1 MKHLVLLIFLLV
13 FSIKAEAQPGSY
25 PEGYQ
30 NTTSC
35 DNAAVYMMNEAMHG
49 LLIIQRIFENDNQ
62 TLNQYANLDSRKI
75 NFYGNEDLPRN
86 VFADPEHLFYAVT
99 PYDWLKV
106 IDQRCSAGKKGLDPA
121 ILTDLKDIKQL
132 LDDINEMRFTLDD
145 GMRSKDLNKSDQL
158 SDVYGMMEKAASYCD
173 RLLELRYKLETK
185 IPATITNLTPDQQ
198 NFFKSI
204 LPLYKSAEQL
214 ITSIRKDDEPKVKD
228 QLKKLKES
236 LAKINSQQDLVK
248 KISLKLVK
256 DNGDKFNQSY
266 ANVTAKASAI
276 IKEAEEYLLDTP
288 INEQY
293 KAYGRNYYYYNV
305 KLLSLFNRYGKG
317 LAAEVNQLFLY
328 GNFQTPGVMELPH
341 YVKIIYPEKRPEV
354 VRTKVETETV
364 AALPE
369 NLRNRRVIQ
378 RQHAI
383 IADGPDCM
391 LELYDNQEEDGDI
404 VSINYNGVWVIENYL
419 LRKEALKIPVL
430 LNKDGENFLL
440 LHAENTGK
448 VPPNTIAINY
458 IYKGKKKRVVLNSS
472 LKESEMI
479 RIEPNFN
486 N

>member
-1 MKHLVLLIFLLV
+1 MMFGIV
-13 FSIKAEAQPGSY
+13 AEAQPGSY

-30 NTTSC
+30 NTTTC

-62 TLNQYANLDSRKI
+62 TINQYANLDSRKI
-75 NFYGNEDLPRN
+75 NFYGNEDLPKN

-106 IDQRCSAGKKGLDPA
+106 IDQRCLTGKKSLNNA
-121 ILTDLKDIKQL
+121 VQLDLKDIKQL
-132 LDDINEMRFTLDD
+132 LDDINQMRFTLDEA
-145 GMRSKDLNKSDQL
+145 MRTKDLNKADQL
-158 SDVYGMMEKAASYCD
+158 SEVYALMEKAAGYCD
-173 RLLELRYKLETK
+173 RLLDLRNRLQTK
-185 IPATITNLTPDQQ
+185 IPIVITSLNVDQQ
-198 NFFKSI
+198 AFLKNL

-214 ITSIRKDDEPKVKD
+214 IMNVRKDDEPKVRL
-228 QLKKLKES
+228 QLKLLKES
-236 LAKINSQQDLVK
+236 VGKLTNQDALVK
-248 KISLKLVK
+248 KLTLNLKKEAADRFALAYT
-256 DNGDKFNQSY
+256 NILS
-266 ANVTAKASAI
+266 KATAI
-276 IKEAEEYLLDTP
+276 IKEADEYLLDSP

-305 KLLSLFNRYGKG
+305 KMLSLFNRYGKG
-317 LAAEVNQLFLY
+317 LAAEVNQILLY
-328 GNFQTPGVMELPH
+328 GNIPVPGVFELPH

-354 VRTKVETETV
+354 VRSKVETEVV

-391 LELYDNQEEDGDI
+391 LEIYDNQEADGDI

-419 LRKEALKIPVL
+419 LRKEPLQIPIL

-448 VPPNTIAINY
+448 IPPNTIAINY

-479 RIEPNFN
+479 RIEPNFLQ
-486 N
+486 